1 MGRFIP
7 VVAAPNSFRNAQ
19 VDLLT
24 ARAQL
29 AAGYPRHRVTNQLL
43 AQSQTWDSV
52 AVEQLRWQLAVAR
65 QLGSSLQP
73 VLKQLIEQEKLAQ
86 ATSMSVQ
93 RALQVPRLTNK
104 LVAFTPWLGL
114 LVAQSLGLAPLR
126 FLLFNPLGWAVLAIC
141 VILQLGANY
150 FAKRTLVGYSKPVFE
165 DPGAALEAVALA
177 LESGIGFRRAC
188 TAVEV
193 ESGQNILASF
203 DHRTARGIGLS
214 HLLKAQAELV
224 RQGQTQELNLR
235 LEQLGVKLL
244 LPLAAFLL
252 PQFML
257 LTVVP
262 IAASAVLF

>member
-7 VVAAPNSFRNAQ
+7 VVAALQSFRNAQ

-29 AAGYPRHRVTNQLL
+29 AAGLPRHRVTSQLL

-52 AVEQLRWQLAVAR
+52 AVEQLRWQISVAR

-73 VLKQLIEQEKLAQ
+73 VLQQLIEQEKLAR

-126 FLLFNPLGWAVLAIC
+126 FLLFSPPGWAVLVIC
-141 VILQLGANY
+141 ALLQVGASY
-150 FAKRTLVGYSKPVFE
+150 FAKRTLSSYVKPVFE
-165 DPGAALEAVALA
+165 DPGAALEAAALA
-177 LESGIGFRRAC
+177 VESGIGFRRAC
-188 TAVEV
+188 RTIEV
-193 ESGQNILASF
+193 ESGQNVLGAF
-203 DHRTARGIGLS
+203 DHRLASGLGLS
-214 HLLKAQAELV
+214 HILKAQADLN
-224 RQGQTQELNLR
+224 RQDQTQQLNLR

-244 LPLAAFLL
+244 LPMAAFLL

-262 IAASAVLF
+262 IAASSVFF